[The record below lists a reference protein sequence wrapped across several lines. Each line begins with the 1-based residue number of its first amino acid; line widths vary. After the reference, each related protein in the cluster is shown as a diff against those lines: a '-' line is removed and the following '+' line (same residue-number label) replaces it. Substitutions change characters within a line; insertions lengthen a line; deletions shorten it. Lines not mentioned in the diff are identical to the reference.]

1 MYEERKWYIL
11 FSFVF
16 DNTSVIFFVFVH
28 ENRMVI
34 INHEFYFY
42 EKDGLSNNEWSEIS
56 MYNKTR
62 RLQFF
67 TYHMSRSDRLNRV
80 ELNEISIR
88 EYPVRWNILK
98 KTTKIK
104 TWYETDFL
112 LNLNYVLYITII
124 RRGTTQEQVEGN
136 QKWFVA
142 W

>member
-1 MYEERKWYIL
+1 MHLYLYEERKWYFL

-16 DNTSVIFFVFVH
+16 NNTSLIFFVFVH

-62 RLQFF
+62 RLQFL
-67 TYHMSRSDRLNRV
+67 TYHCAVFPVYSI
-80 ELNEISIR
+80 ISIR

-98 KTTKIK
+98 KSTKIK
-104 TWYETDFL
+104 TWYETNFL

-124 RRGTTQEQVEGN
+124 RRGTTQEQDEGN